1 MSRQTKDL
9 ESLPISKLLIK
20 FTLPAMTGT
29 VITSLYNVV
38 DRIFLGRYVG
48 DAGIAAT
55 TIAMPLM
62 MIVMAIG
69 MLIGFG
75 TNSQIS
81 IKLGEK
87 KHDEAEQLLGQGFF
101 LFTVCSI
108 AFTTASLT
116 FMQPLLILFGATENI
131 LPYAQTYLSI
141 VVIGTLTNLIS
152 FGANSF
158 IRGEGNPRVAMGT
171 MLIGGILNVILD
183 YLFIVVFKWGIA
195 GAAWATVIGYSVS
208 SLWVLHYF
216 LRGKSL
222 LKLRKKYFKIDL
234 ISTRSVLLM
243 GSPHFI
249 MNFISSIQMSIF
261 NNQLARLGGDNA
273 IAINGVIMSFN
284 MIWIMPVIGIS
295 QGLQPIVG
303 YNYGARQF
311 ARVRK
316 ALLLAIFAATVFC
329 TGFFIMI
336 ELFPAYVF
344 MLFTSD
350 STSELVTSGA
360 PAIRRFLLMLPVV
373 GYLILSG
380 NYYQF
385 TGRPKISLA
394 LTIIRQVVFLIPAL
408 MILPEFLGLNGVWY
422 AMPASDAGALLLT
435 TYFFIKELRFLKEK
449 INCPSIPDPDNGVE
463 TNQKN

>member
-1 MSRQTKDL
+1 MK
-9 ESLPISKLLIK
+9 
-20 FTLPAMTGT
+20 
-29 VITSLYNVV
+29 
-38 DRIFLGRYVG
+38 
-48 DAGIAAT
+48 
-55 TIAMPLM
+55 
-62 MIVMAIG
+62 
-69 MLIGFG
+69 
-75 TNSQIS
+75 
-81 IKLGEK
+81 
-87 KHDEAEQLLGQGFF
+87 
-101 LFTVCSI
+101 
-108 AFTTASLT
+108 
-116 FMQPLLILFGATENI
+116 PLLMLFGATDNI
-131 LPYAQTYLSI
+131 LPYAETYLSI
-141 VVIGTLTNLIS
+141 VVIGTLTHLIS

-195 GAAWATVIGYSVS
+195 GAAWATVTGYSVS

-216 LRGKSL
+216 LKGQSL
-222 LKLRKKYFKIDL
+222 LKLRRKHFRVNL
-234 ISTRSVLLM
+234 ESTKNVLLM

-303 YNYGARQF
+303 YNYGAKQF

-316 ALLLAIFAATVFC
+316 ALLMAIFTATSFCTVF
-329 TGFFIMI
+329 FIAI
-336 ELFPAYVF
+336 ELFPSYVF
-344 MLFTSD
+344 MMFTSNNA
-350 STSELVTSGA
+350 SELVTSGA
-360 PAIRRFLLMLPVV
+360 PAIRRFLLFLPVV

-408 MILPEFLGLNGVWY
+408 MVLPEFLGLNGVWY
-422 AMPASDAGALLLT
+422 AMPASDAGAMLLT
-435 TYFFIKELRFLKEK
+435 TFFFIRELRLLKQK
-449 INCPSIPDPDNGVE
+449 ISDPLKPDTDN
-463 TNQKN
+463 NIDADQQN

>member
-1 MSRQTKDL
+1 
-9 ESLPISKLLIK
+9 
-20 FTLPAMTGT
+20 MTGT

-48 DAGIAAT
+48 DEGIAAT
-55 TIAMPLM
+55 TIAMPMM

-81 IKLGEK
+81 LKLGERK
-87 KHDEAEQLLGQGFF
+87 NDEAEQLLGQGFF
-101 LFTVCSI
+101 LFTVCSVS
-108 AFTTASLT
+108 FTVISLI
-116 FMQPLLILFGATENI
+116 FMKPLLMLFGATDNI
-131 LPYAQTYLSI
+131 LPYAETYLSI
-141 VVIGTLTNLIS
+141 VVIGTLTHLIS

-195 GAAWATVIGYSVS
+195 GAAWATVTGYSVS

-216 LRGKSL
+216 LKGQSL
-222 LKLRKKYFKIDL
+222 LKLRRKHFRVNL
-234 ISTRSVLLM
+234 ESTKNVLLM

-303 YNYGARQF
+303 YNYGAKQF

-316 ALLLAIFAATVFC
+316 ALLMAIFTATSFCTVF
-329 TGFFIMI
+329 FIAI
-336 ELFPAYVF
+336 ELFPSYVF
-344 MLFTSD
+344 MMFTSNNA
-350 STSELVTSGA
+350 SELVTSGA
-360 PAIRRFLLMLPVV
+360 PAIRRFLLFLPVV

-408 MILPEFLGLNGVWY
+408 MVLPEFLGLNGVWY
-422 AMPASDAGALLLT
+422 AMPASDAGAMLLT
-435 TYFFIKELRFLKEK
+435 TFFFIRELRLLKQK
-449 INCPSIPDPDNGVE
+449 ISDPLKPDTDN
-463 TNQKN
+463 NIDADQQN